1 VLGLDRGGA
10 CRGIA
15 FRVAAAEREAVVEY
29 LREREQA
36 TSVSLEML
44 RNVTL
49 IGHPDR
55 RVEALTYVVY
65 RGHPQYAGKL
75 SLDQRLHLIRQGH
88 GRSGA
93 NRDYVLATVAE
104 LESLGCRDAELHALA
119 ERLKAG
125 RAEHEPLSAHSR
137 EGGNPDEP

>member
-1 VLGLDRGGA
+1 
-10 CRGIA
+10 
-15 FRVAAAEREAVVEY
+15 
-29 LREREQA
+29 
-36 TSVSLEML
+36 
-44 RNVTL
+44 
-49 IGHPDR
+49 
-55 RVEALTYVVY
+55 VEALTYVVD

-104 LESLGCRDAELHALA
+104 LEALGCHDAELHALA
-119 ERLKAG
+119 EKLKAS

-137 EGGNPDEP
+137 ESRNPDEP